1 MIISSQTPPKSSGRS
16 NDGRDGMTK
25 IHILNGAQPYEFAPG
40 KLNKTLA
47 ERAKATLEAQGHE
60 VRLTTVAA
68 GYDVQAEVDSHLWA
82 DVVLQE
88 IHG

>member
-1 MIISSQTPPKSSGRS
+1 MS
-16 NDGRDGMTK
+16 K

-68 GYDVQAEVDSHLWA
+68 GYDVQDEVEIHLGGCGPSA
-82 DVVLQE
+82 IPGKLDGCAVVLQE